1 MINPLVYHFSGT
13 TGPDGGNC
21 GNKWAT
27 DTYDATFIVE
37 PQVETVDGQIG
48 GSYTI
53 VKIID
58 GTFVTRAGTS
68 QPNPTPPAPA
78 VARNPPDRWSNW
90 KVPRNHILERAKPGT
105 RPGTFL

>member
-1 MINPLVYHFSGT
+1 MINPLVYQFSGT

-21 GNKWAT
+21 GDKWAT

-37 PQVETVDGQIG
+37 PQVEPGGAPG

-58 GTFVTRAGTS
+58 GTFVTKAGAS
-68 QPNPTPPAPA
+68 QPNPASCPGTL
-78 VARNPPDRWSNW
+78 DRWSNW
-90 KVPRNHILERAKPGT
+90 EVPRNHVLERAITGT
-105 RPGTFL
+105 RPGT